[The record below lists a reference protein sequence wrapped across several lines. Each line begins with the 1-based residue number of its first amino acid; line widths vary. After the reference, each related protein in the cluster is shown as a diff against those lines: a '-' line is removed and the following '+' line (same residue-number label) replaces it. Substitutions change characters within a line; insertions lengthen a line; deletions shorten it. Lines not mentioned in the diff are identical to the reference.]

1 MESLSGRLWSYYE
14 TVKSCRQFTRV
25 QSGGDEGADAIYI
38 GLKDDTN
45 ARHFPGLN
53 FTDKTMTLGI
63 NFAHDRDCRVHV
75 AVNTFAHPDRSNLA
89 QDTYIELES
98 RLNDV
103 VIDRF
108 SEDENAGY
116 PTLCT
121 SCFYVEG
128 NISPNDF

>member
-1 MESLSGRLWSYYE
+1 MELLSSAGSLPAFKAA
-14 TVKSCRQFTRV
+14 V
-25 QSGGDEGADAIYI
+25 DEGADAIYI
-38 GLKDDTN
+38 GLKDNTN